1 MAIVDRIK
9 WDAPDDVYAW
19 KFNSGNPDGRDDLA
33 LGSQLIVSESQEAV
47 LLLGGQMD
55 GPFGPGR
62 HTLSTQNIP
71 FISKLIN
78 LPFGGKTPF
87 TAEIW
92 YVNRA
97 IPLDVKW
104 GTSDAIQLQDPKY
117 QVMLPVRA
125 FGQFGV
131 QIADTRKFLA
141 KMVGTMP
148 IFTRDK
154 LSSYFRGTILKHAK
168 DMIAKSIV
176 QEGISIL
183 EISAHL
189 TSLSSRLQEQIEAE
203 LSTYGL
209 RLASFNVYS
218 INTPE
223 DDPAVDRL
231 KQALAKRAEMQILG
245 YTYQQERSFDTMQ
258 TAAGN
263 EGSGSSVMTAGMGM
277 GMGVG
282 LGVPMGQAMGGI
294 AQVVQPGAMT
304 TPCAS
309 CGTANPAGARFCSG
323 CGGET
328 AGARRNDSIKCDKCD
343 KCGTSAAKGT
353 RFCPGCGDPFLACPS
368 CGADNPQGAAACG
381 QCGKAMPVKCGQCSA
396 EVPAGA
402 KFCPGCGT
410 PSVKTCSGCGQA
422 LQPGAKFCPGCGQ
435 PC

>member
-1 MAIVDRIK
+1 MALIDRIK

-19 KFNSGNPDGRDDLA
+19 KFPSEELR
-33 LGSQLIVSESQEAV
+33 LGAQLIVSESQEAV
-47 LLLGGQMD
+47 LLRGGQMD
-55 GPFGPGR
+55 GPFTAGR

-71 FISKLIN
+71 LIAKLVN
-78 LPFGGKTPF
+78 LPFGGETPF
-87 TAEIW
+87 TAEVW

-104 GTSDAIQLQDPKY
+104 GTTDPIQLQDPKY
-117 QVMLPVRA
+117 QIMLPVRA

-131 QIADTRKFLA
+131 QVSDTRRFLA
-141 KMVGTMP
+141 KMVGTLP
-148 IFTRDK
+148 IFTRDR

-189 TSLSSRLQEQIEAE
+189 EGLSSRLQEQIEQE

-223 DDPAVDRL
+223 DDPAVERL

-263 EGSGSSVMTAGMGM
+263 EGAGAGVMNAGIGV

-282 LGVPMGQAMGGI
+282 MGVPMGQAMGGI
-294 AQVVQPGAMT
+294 AQVLQPAT
-304 TPCAS
+304 TGQPCPS
-309 CGTANPAGARFCSG
+309 CHALNPAGARFCAG
-323 CGGET
+323 CGGDL
-328 AGARRNDSIKCDKCD
+328 AGAPRLRATDVVKCD

-353 RFCPGCGDPFLACPS
+353 RFCPGCGDPFRCCPAC
-368 CGADNPQGAAACG
+368 GTDNPEGAVKCQGCG
-381 QCGKAMPVKCGQCSA
+381 EALPAKCGKCSA
-396 EVPAGA
+396 EMPAGA
-402 KFCPGCGT
+402 KFCPSCGEAAIKACT
-410 PSVKTCSGCGQA
+410 GCGQA
-422 LQPGAKFCPGCGQ
+422 LQPGAKFCPHCGTQ
-435 PC
+435 N